1 MLDYFKKIIEGLREP
16 LDGPLPHFKP
26 GGIPRD

>member
-1 MLDYFKKIIEGLREP
+1 MLDFIKKIYDALREP
-16 LDGPLPHFKP
+16 LGGPLHHIKP